1 MKTQDRYM
9 CIRGTPIAIHDNGS
23 VTFPQSTTENE
34 IEVISWY
41 LFKEGFLELPDE
53 CSERGDNKD

>member
-9 CIRGTPIAIHDNGS
+9 CINGTPIAVHDNGS
-23 VTFPQSTTENE
+23 VTFPESTTENE

-41 LFKEGFLELPDE
+41 LFKEGFLEDPEEFLED
-53 CSERGDNKD
+53 